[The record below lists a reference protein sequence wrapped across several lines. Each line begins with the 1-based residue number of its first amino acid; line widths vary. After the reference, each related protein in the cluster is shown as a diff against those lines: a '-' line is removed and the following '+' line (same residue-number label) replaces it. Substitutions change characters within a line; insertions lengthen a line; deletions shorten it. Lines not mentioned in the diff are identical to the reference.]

1 MTIFFDFVEESALFA
16 RLNCNESY
24 KFKTLKQKTS
34 FPAFSTP
41 SRFLTFVWIMPKLER
56 RSRGAVDGEHAI
68 ILRIIS
74 LISGSIGISFH
85 QAAGD
90 ISKMLL
96 QNNGR

>member
-1 MTIFFDFVEESALFA
+1 MFL

-34 FPAFSTP
+34 FRPYMCMDHA
-41 SRFLTFVWIMPKLER
+41 KLEKS

-74 LISGSIGISFH
+74 LRSGSIDISFH

-90 ISKMLL
+90 IEDAASK
-96 QNNGR
+96 